1 MFLVNLKHAKSS
13 PVSTGCMAWITY
25 DLVNQQGNRKIVRI
39 LVVLLGGEVCH
50 CCQDLG
56 CRTGLFLLI
65 PVIGCICNF
74 KRKRIS
80 LQNPPTTTVCRIEFL
95 EKMHQQALRQ
105 LRTSREELK
114 NDNLRASTRPFL
126 KAKTM
131 GHLSFR
137 YACIWLYCIYEY
149 TVLVYTYQKL
159 HLWQAAWYNVL
170 KKQSWTTH
178 HSI

>member
-1 MFLVNLKHAKSS
+1 MFSILGYAVSHPVAVLCQWHHQKLLVNWVCLYVPREFKNNAKSS
-13 PVSTGCMAWITY
+13 PVSTGCMTWITY

-131 GHLSFR
+131 GSSVF
-137 YACIWLYCIYEY
+137 
-149 TVLVYTYQKL
+149 
-159 HLWQAAWYNVL
+159 
-170 KKQSWTTH
+170 
-178 HSI
+178 